1 MTASLAQAAPAPAD
15 IPSEWWLRLG
25 HDLRGPIAPMRM
37 AVQMLRGGWVTPA
50 DQEEALQL
58 IDRQMDVLLGNID
71 DVAELLR
78 IQAGTFACKPAAGDM
93 GSLFELLEGQSALR
107 RWLDDRRRTLSLSP
121 WPAPVMAMHDP
132 QRLLPVLEFLVRKAA
147 EHASRGGT
155 IVLSLRVE
163 GGRALWCV
171 SGSGPTLAEDADIRL
186 VTGASGEFGECEAR
200 TVLVREIARL
210 HALVFHPPAGSGLCF
225 SLPALS

>member
-1 MTASLAQAAPAPAD
+1 MSQSLAPTAPAAAD

-25 HDLRGPIAPMRM
+25 HDLRGPVAPMRM

-50 DQEEALQL
+50 DQEDALQL

-71 DVAELLR
+71 DVSELLR
-78 IQAGTFACKPAAGDM
+78 IQAGTFVCRPVAGDL
-93 GSLFELLEGQSALR
+93 GSMFELLEGQVALK
-107 RWLDDRRRTLSLSP
+107 RWLEDRSRFLSVSP
-121 WPAPVMAMHDP
+121 WPAPLLALHDP

-147 EHASRGGT
+147 EHSAPGGT
-155 IVLSLRVE
+155 VVLSLRAE

-171 SGSGPTLAEDADIRL
+171 SGSGPTLAQDADVRL

-210 HALVFHPPAGSGLCF
+210 HSLVFLPPAETGLCF
-225 SLPALS
+225 ALPALS